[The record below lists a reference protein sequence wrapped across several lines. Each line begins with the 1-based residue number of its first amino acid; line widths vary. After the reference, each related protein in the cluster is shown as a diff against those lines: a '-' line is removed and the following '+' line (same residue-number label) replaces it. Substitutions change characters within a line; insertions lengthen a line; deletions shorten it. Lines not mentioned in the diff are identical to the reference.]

1 MKDNKLVC
9 CVRLNGRIGYF
20 YSCQHTF
27 TDVFKTHRAL
37 KKAHKPCDCGG
48 GSLTWNAIK
57 ANKANDRYSKLKGK
71 DLVMSPKFW
80 GGDESVYN
88 KNPVLFSEAV
98 SGVEE
103 TWYEEAKQY
112 LMDDDLIE
120 LKRLFGQI

>member
-1 MKDNKLVC
+1 MKDNKLIC

-20 YSCQHTF
+20 YSCQHIF

-37 KKAHKPCDCGG
+37 KKAHKPCSCGG
-48 GSLTWNAIK
+48 GSLTWNEIK
-57 ANKANDRYSKLKGK
+57 ANKANDRYSKLK
-71 DLVMSPKFW
+71 FW
-80 GGDESVYN
+80 GGDESIYN
-88 KNPVLFSEAV
+88 KNPVLFNEAV

-103 TWYEEAKQY
+103 AWHEEAKQY

>member
-9 CVRLNGRIGYF
+9 CVRLNGRVGYF

-57 ANKANDRYSKLKGK
+57 VNKANDRYSKLKGK
-71 DLVMSPKFW
+71 DL
-80 GGDESVYN
+80 
-88 KNPVLFSEAV
+88 VLFSEAV

-103 TWYEEAKQY
+103 TWYEEAKQH